1 MNTLA
6 DLGRPGMM
14 RWNTGAV
21 MPEDRSGSWFVD
33 RGLPDRASRLKRPQ
47 REAAGRAR
55 ARVSRLRGRL
65 RLHPIRGR
73 ARLFPVDWTAAE
85 ATWQSSGKW
94 ADPWWCRRGWE
105 DVSHAGFPV
114 SLCCNAHK
122 IGGRGT
128 AVDRRGG
135 AFVRL

>member
-21 MPEDRSGSWFVD
+21 MPEDRSGSWFVH

-47 REAAGRAR
+47 GEAAGGAR
-55 ARVSRLRGRL
+55 ARDSRLRGATATASDRRPCQAL
-65 RLHPIRGR
+65 
-73 ARLFPVDWTAAE
+73 PVDWTAAE

-94 ADPWWCRRGWE
+94 ADPWWCRRVWE
-105 DVSHAGFPV
+105 DV
-114 SLCCNAHK
+114 
-122 IGGRGT
+122 R
-128 AVDRRGG
+128 
-135 AFVRL
+135 